1 MNPCINIDSHR
12 REVLQRIG
20 AHKYE
25 RRTDGVI
32 VFPAMGIMIGGSWIT
47 QVNGADIEVTPN
59 IIPDEGLDDLLD
71 VWLGNG
77 TQSAT
82 WYIAPFS
89 GNITPANTLTAATF
103 DGTATEFTNYDEAAR
118 VTWADDAVSGQAI
131 SNAAVKADFTMSA
144 GGGTIYGA
152 GLLSVSTKSAVTGKL
167 AAATRFGSSRTLAVS
182 DILTVQYTLSA
193 AST

>member
-1 MNPCINIDSHR
+1 MNPCIDLDSHR
-12 REVLQRIG
+12 QEVLQRIG

-25 RRTDGVI
+25 RRPDGAI
-32 VFPAMGIMIGGSWIT
+32 LLPAMGILIGGSWIT
-47 QVNGADIEVTPN
+47 EVNGCDREVTPN

-89 GNITPANTLTAATF
+89 QNMTPGASLTAADF
-103 DGTATEFTNYDEAAR
+103 TADTTEFTNYDEAAR

-131 SNAAVKADFTMSA
+131 TNAAVKADFTMSS

-167 AAATRFGSSRTLAVS
+167 AAATRFGSSRTLAEA